1 MRFLFKWLRRILL
14 ALLLLIIGFYSIQM
28 LRRPPRSELIQPLY
42 QGVTY
47 HRIVKNEPRRMMV
60 HVMEIDLSAEG
71 IELFVTPPD
80 LTTPDEKFN
89 MLARKTS
96 VFAEEFDAQVAINA
110 SFFYTFTVGTP
121 LTYYPKPGD
130 PITVVGKAMAD
141 GVSYAKVN
149 GFKQLCMMPELAD
162 IAQELGAE
170 WAINLDRVEIR
181 QFACPLDVEHIVAG
195 NAMFLRDGQPYDEP
209 HEYNITP
216 YGRMAVAVDAT
227 GKRVWF
233 ILVDNKQ
240 WGYSMGATLLELADI
255 AQELGAEW
263 AINLDGGGSST
274 MVSAHDGTP
283 RVLNSPVHTSILGRE
298 RPVANHIG
306 VRALPLVKI
315 R

>member
-1 MRFLFKWLRRILL
+1 MRKLFRWFRRALFI
-14 ALLLLIIGFYSIQM
+14 LLLLIVGFYAVQM
-28 LRRPPRSELIQPLY
+28 LRRPSRSDLTQQLY
-42 QGVTY
+42 QGITY
-47 HRIVKNEPRRMMV
+47 QRTVRDEPRAMML
-60 HVMEIDLSAEG
+60 HVMEIDLTADG

-80 LTTPDEKFN
+80 NTSPEEKFN
-89 MLARKTS
+89 VLARKTS

-130 PITVVGKAMAD
+130 PVTVVGKAMAD
-141 GVSYAKVN
+141 GVAYAKVN
-149 GFKQLCMMPELAD
+149 GFKQLCMMS
-162 IAQELGAE
+162 
-170 WAINLDRVEIR
+170 DRVEIR
-181 QFACPLDVEHIVAG
+181 QFSCPLDVEHIVAG
-195 NAMFLRDGQPYDEP
+195 NAMFLRQGQPYDEP
-209 HEYNITP
+209 HGYNVKP

-227 GKRVWF
+227 GERVWF

-274 MVSAHDGTP
+274 MVSAHNGSP
-283 RVLNSPVHTSILGRE
+283 HVLNSPVHTSILGRE

-306 VRALPLVKI
+306 VRALPLAI
-315 R
+315 DN